1 MLILPAIDLYE
12 KCAVRLYKGNY
23 DEMTVYS
30 RNPLEIAKKF
40 EQCGAEYIHMVDLEG
55 AKNGTTPNIDVV
67 RKVVDYTKLKVE
79 IGGGIRDEETVKRY
93 LDIGVDRVILG
104 TAAETDSEFLQ
115 AVVKKYKSS
124 IGIQRR
130 KRLSASNSRKI
141 RCIICIS

>member
-67 RKVVDYTKLKVE
+67 RKVVDYTKLKV
-79 IGGGIRDEETVKRY
+79 
-93 LDIGVDRVILG
+93 
-104 TAAETDSEFLQ
+104 
-115 AVVKKYKSS
+115 
-124 IGIQRR
+124 
-130 KRLSASNSRKI
+130 
-141 RCIICIS
+141 